1 MQELRS
7 TQTVSQPFLSKL
19 LACRGFQRSQ
29 ELVHFPPSQAVAW
42 SRPQVRNW
50 TLWRGRV
57 VREPFSVIPLARLVG
72 SRVGA
77 AHGGHS
83 PAGPQQQQRLQ
94 AAREFC
100 AVVAGDLDRGL
111 GHELLSPNPVSPGPD
126 SRRGARAPCCSEPV
140 LDDAAA

>member
-1 MQELRS
+1 MS
-7 TQTVSQPFLSKL
+7 
-19 LACRGFQRSQ
+19 
-29 ELVHFPPSQAVAW
+29 
-42 SRPQVRNW
+42 
-50 TLWRGRV
+50 
-57 VREPFSVIPLARLVG
+57 RLVG

-111 GHELLSPNPVSPGPD
+111 DRERLF
-126 SRRGARAPCCSEPV
+126 
-140 LDDAAA
+140 